1 MNHMIFVRH
10 GESEHHARGL
20 TGGWTDTPL
29 TTRGRSQIA
38 DRKDSALPDRTEF
51 TRPVLYCSDL
61 KRAKEST
68 TIDGEQIS
76 CAVNPLGEL
85 REFNNGD
92 AANLT
97 LEAASRIAF
106 TEPAT
111 GALDWRP
118 YRNAET
124 WREMALRVRSA
135 LDLIEADET
144 QTVIVV
150 GHGNSGQALVQAW
163 LGLALDSG
171 VAFHFDFASVTELRV
186 NRWGEREIVRLN
198 AQV

>member
-10 GESEHHARGL
+10 GESEHHVKGL
-20 TGGWTDTPL
+20 TGGWTDTSL
-29 TTRGRSQIA
+29 TRRGKSQISKTA
-38 DRKDSALPDRTEF
+38 RYLRKKNL
-51 TRPVLYCSDL
+51 TRPVIYCSDL
-61 KRAKEST
+61 KRAHESAA
-68 TIDGEQIS
+68 IIGKQVS
-76 CAVNPLGEL
+76 GPVVPLEEL

-97 LEAASRIAF
+97 IEAASRIAY

-118 YRNAET
+118 FQNAET
-124 WREMALRVRSA
+124 WREMAGRVRSA
-135 LDLIEADET
+135 LALIESDET
-144 QTVIVV
+144 QSVIVV

-171 VAFHFDFASVTELRV
+171 VAFHFDLASVTELRV
-186 NRWGEREIVRLN
+186 NEWGEREIVELN
-198 AQV
+198 ARH